1 MSQQTQID
9 RVATYW
15 LRWTE
20 RWPTAAHLAEATQ
33 EEVNEL
39 WAGMGYYRRA
49 RFLLDGARW
58 VVAEDGGGGK
68 MPSDAASLGKVRLL
82 PIRPRSRGARRSL
95 RTFPVVA
102 LHPRVPFNVRPVRR
116 LADR

>member
-39 WAGMGYYRRA
+39 WAGLGYYRRA

-82 PIRPRSRGARRSL
+82 PIRHR
-95 RTFPVVA
+95 
-102 LHPRVPFNVRPVRR
+102 
-116 LADR
+116 